1 LISETFIS
9 KKGEVTMAK
18 TVKQIS
24 VFLENHSGQ
33 LADLAKILSDNNID
47 MRTLSIA
54 EAADFG
60 IVRMIVNDTDKTMAV
75 LKEAGY
81 VSSITP
87 VIAVAVRDE
96 PGGLYEILDI
106 MRKGDI
112 NLEYAYAFIA
122 KKQVG
127 AYLIFHVSDT
137 DTEKAVEV
145 LLNNNINLITQKE
158 LDDI

>member
-1 LISETFIS
+1 MT
-9 KKGEVTMAK
+9 K

-33 LADLAKILSDNNID
+33 LADLTKILLDNNID
-47 MRTLSIA
+47 IRTLSIA

-60 IVRMIVNDTDKTMAV
+60 IVRMIVNDTEKTMTV

-87 VIAVAVRDE
+87 VIAVSVRDE
-96 PGGLYEILDI
+96 PGGLHEILEV
-106 MRKGDI
+106 MRKGDV

-122 KKQVG
+122 KKRVG
-127 AYLIFHVSDT
+127 AYVIFHVSET

-145 LLNNNINLITQKE
+145 LLKNRIKLIAQEE
-158 LDDI
+158 LDTL

>member
-1 LISETFIS
+1 MT
-9 KKGEVTMAK
+9 K

-33 LADLAKILSDNNID
+33 LADLTKILLDNNID
-47 MRTLSIA
+47 IRTLSIA
-54 EAADFG
+54 EAAEFG
-60 IVRMIVNDTDKTMAV
+60 IVRMIVNDTEKTMTV

-96 PGGLYEILDI
+96 PGGLYEILEV
-106 MRKGDI
+106 MRKGDV

-122 KKQVG
+122 KKRVG
-127 AYLIFHVSDT
+127 AYVIFHVSEA

-145 LLNNNINLITQKE
+145 LSKNSIQLIAQKE
-158 LDDI
+158 LDTL